1 MYIDHGAPP
10 IMCQSKYSFFTLHD
24 RTLTDAPPRP
34 PPLQIKHAKQSNM
47 MKDMARGKNRDK
59 KMAAMF

>member
-1 MYIDHGAPP
+1 
-10 IMCQSKYSFFTLHD
+10 MCQSKYSFFTLHD